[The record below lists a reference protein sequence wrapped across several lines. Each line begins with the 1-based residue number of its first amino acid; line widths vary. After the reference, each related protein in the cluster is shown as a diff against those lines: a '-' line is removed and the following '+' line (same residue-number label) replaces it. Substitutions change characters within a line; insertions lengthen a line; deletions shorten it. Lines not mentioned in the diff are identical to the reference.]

1 MLLNLDAEVKRR
13 VGETICADD
22 VLASSDTGGPSNGSA
37 GRYKYQRLR
46 DQLRDAIEKQELN
59 GKLPGERALAR
70 RFHANAKTIN
80 KALCDL
86 TSEGLLVRHVGRG
99 TFVREKSS
107 TNGTARKVC
116 RYLWVVSKAQSQAER
131 LYCEAAAVVGDR
143 GHRLEQYAIQFDA
156 GSADVNGFR
165 RSDPPLPPLG

>member
-59 GKLPGERALAR
+59 GKLPGERELAR

-86 TSEGLLVRHVGRG
+86 MSDGLLVRHVGRG
-99 TFVREKSS
+99 TFTRETSG
-107 TNGTARKVC
+107 TNGTTQKAY
-116 RYLWVVSKAQSQAER
+116 RYLWLARTGSDAER
-131 LYCEAAAVVGDR
+131 LFCEAAIGVGDS
-143 GHRLEQYAIQFDA
+143 GYRLERYAIGDVA
-156 GSADVNGFR
+156 STDGSVIPEGV
-165 RSDPPLPPLG
+165 